1 MKSRLND
8 NGRMAGPFCS
18 GCGERLR
25 RGAKF
30 CDRCGRSVDASQGA
44 LGGDMYRSTTLVVG
58 QQRIIG
64 ALGMAMV
71 GIFMIIVSFVFPAPE
86 GFMGDGAR
94 TFKTLALL
102 MGLFVLALS
111 AIAYVVSKRHADEH

>member
-1 MKSRLND
+1 
-8 NGRMAGPFCS
+8 
-18 GCGERLR
+18 
-25 RGAKF
+25 
-30 CDRCGRSVDASQGA
+30 
-44 LGGDMYRSTTLVVG
+44 MYRSTTLVVG

-71 GIFMIIVSFVFPAPE
+71 GIFMIIVSFVIPSPE
-86 GFMGDGAR
+86 GFMGDGSR

-111 AIAYVVSKRHADEH
+111 AIAYMVSKRHAEQN